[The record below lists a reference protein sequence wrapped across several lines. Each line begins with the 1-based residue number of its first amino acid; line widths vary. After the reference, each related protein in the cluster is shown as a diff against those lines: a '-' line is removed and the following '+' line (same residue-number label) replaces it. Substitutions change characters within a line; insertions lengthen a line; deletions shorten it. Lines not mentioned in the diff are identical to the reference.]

1 MPTSKPQPVI
11 IFGRTNVG
19 KSTLF
24 NRLGDTHQ
32 ALVSSTSH
40 TTRDANHKIINWNHQ
55 YLELIDTAG
64 LSELSYLTM
73 SPKKAARLT
82 ELQAKMQ
89 YQTGE
94 LLRTAAV
101 ILFVVDARVGLLPGD
116 KELARA
122 CQKIVSPNTPI
133 ILVANKVDNSRYLS
147 EMTVF
152 YTLGWSDPWPVSALT
167 GMGTGDLLDEIV
179 RQIKK
184 QKTPLTNK
192 IAARPN
198 LTITPDYRVV
208 IMGKTNVGKS
218 SLLNSLSGYERML
231 VSSQPHTTREPQS
244 TIIKYQEK
252 IIELTDTAGLSRRQP
267 KAKNSLEKRGMTKSL
282 QQLNEADIALLVI
295 DISQPITHQEAS
307 LAEEIINRKK
317 SLIIVA
323 NKWDK
328 VEKPETAKFTEDIY
342 HRLPFIEFAPIAFV
356 SAKTK
361 SKVQKILDLIIEVGA
376 ERSISLSNSQ
386 LEHFLSKIVKHH
398 LPAKGK
404 GLKHPHIY
412 SFVQTEAGPPC
423 FTATIGIKDNLHF
436 SYLRFIQNQLRHTY
450 GFIGTPISIHIAR
463 GRQINPQ
470 HKSNH

>member
-32 ALVSSTSH
+32 ALVSSISH

-167 GMGTGDLLDEIV
+167 GMGTGDLLDEVV
-179 RQIKK
+179 RRVKK
-184 QKTPLTNK
+184 QGSRSPQKPPLDYNSTAK
-192 IAARPN
+192 
-198 LTITPDYRVV
+198 PDYRVC
-208 IMGKTNVGKS
+208 IIGKTNVGKS
-218 SLLNSLSGYERML
+218 SLFNSLVGTERML
-231 VSSQPHTTREPQS
+231 VSTQPHTTREPQS
-244 TIIKYQEK
+244 AILKYQEK
-252 IIELTDTAGLSRRQP
+252 TIEIIDTAGLSRRQP
-267 KAKNSLEKRGMTKSL
+267 KAKNNLEKRSMIKSL
-282 QQLNEADIALLVI
+282 ACLKDADIALLTL
-295 DISQPITHQEAS
+295 DISEPITHEEAR
-307 LAEEIINRKK
+307 LAQEIIDHKK

-328 VEKPETAKFTEDIY
+328 ITNHDPKEFSALVYD
-342 HRLPFIEFAPIAFV
+342 RLPFIKFAPLVFV
-356 SAKTK
+356 SAKTGA
-361 SKVQKILDLIIEVGA
+361 KVQKILDLILEVGQDRA
-376 ERSISLSNSQ
+376 ITLSPSQ
-386 LEHFLSKIVKHH
+386 LNHRLAQIVKHQ
-398 LPAKGK
+398 PPTQGR

-412 SFVQTEAGPPC
+412 TLSQVKTNPPIFTVTLGP
-423 FTATIGIKDNLHF
+423 KDNLQPA
-436 SYLRFIQNQLRHTY
+436 YLRYIQNEIRKSY
-450 GFIGTPISIHIAR
+450 GFVGTPITIR
-463 GRQINPQ
+463 INHRRSSKPPEL
-470 HKSNH
+470 S